1 MGRVTLDRSIDD
13 EARRL
18 LRSARRRD
26 RLMPVGI
33 AVAALYL
40 MSSCWGFL
48 RPLGGQGPEVRVQ
61 AAPTV
66 WGFAAIALI
75 VVGAKVAARVAEDAG
90 TSPFAPP
97 RWARRLLIA
106 AAVVLPLLLA
116 GVVPTIAIMTVDA
129 GSLQVP
135 VPRWLVT
142 VAATPLH

>member
-1 MGRVTLDRSIDD
+1 MTLDRPVDD

-26 RLMPVGI
+26 RLVPTGI
-33 AVAALYL
+33 GVAALYL

-48 RPLGGQGPEVRVQ
+48 RPLGGGGPEIRVQ

-66 WGFAAIALI
+66 WGFAAIAL
-75 VVGAKVAARVAEDAG
+75 VVVVAKVAARIAEDAG

-97 RWARRLLIA
+97 RWARRLLIV

-116 GVVPTIAIMTVDA
+116 GVVPTIAVMTVDA

-135 VPRWLVT
+135 APHWLVT
-142 VAATPLH
+142 VAATPLR